1 MVGSSLAVWWLGL
14 YASTAGGTYL
24 IPAWGSKIPQ
34 ATWCGQKSQKGTKK
48 VVVYLTASI
57 K

>member
-1 MVGSSLAVWWLGL
+1 MVGSSLAVRWLEL
-14 YASTAGGTYL
+14 YASTAGGTCL
-24 IPAWGSKIPQ
+24 IPGWGSEIPQ
-34 ATWCGQKSQKGTKK
+34 ATLCEQKSQKGTKK